1 MWAAASTEG
10 CTSGVLSFAGA
21 ARTARLDLGLQ
32 VLGLAEAVA
41 DAEAEVEEGCEVGD
55 ASRFFDAGVAEG
67 SAAELEALT
76 EAEGEL
82 VFLSVVEPED
92 DAESVGA
99 ALADGVDAALG
110 VDDALDA
117 FAGTDAEEEA
127 EALADVF
134 CAARD
139 APLAEAVE
147 EADSVLEDVFVAEGV
162 DSVLESVL
170 EAEGVEPVL
179 EAVFVSEGVDSVFE
193 DVFVSEGVDSVLEDV
208 FVSEDVGAAFA
219 DVFSAGEVAETLVE
233 VFSAEEEEALD
244 EALAEVEEGE
254 ATGGLGWLAASV
266 FPELVIEDLI
276 ALS

>member
-82 VFLSVVEPED
+82 VFLSVAEPED

-147 EADSVLEDVFVAEGV
+147 EVDSVLEDVFVAEGV
-162 DSVLESVL
+162 DSVLEDVL

-179 EAVFVSEGVDSVFE
+179 EAVFVSEGVDSVLE
-193 DVFVSEGVDSVLEDV
+193 DVFVSEGV
-208 FVSEDVGAAFA
+208 GTAFA

-233 VFSAEEEEALD
+233 VFSAEEEEVLD